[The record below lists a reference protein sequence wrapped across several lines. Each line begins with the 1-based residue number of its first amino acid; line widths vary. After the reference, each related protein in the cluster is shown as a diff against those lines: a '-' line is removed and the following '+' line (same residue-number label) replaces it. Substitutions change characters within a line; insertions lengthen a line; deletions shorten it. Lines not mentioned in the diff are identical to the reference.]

1 MGMIETALQTEQ
13 RLAQI
18 IGDVDHIAA
27 LPEVVMRI
35 TQVIG
40 DPRSTAADLQK
51 IIGND
56 PALVSRVLKLVNSSY
71 YARSTQIESVQ
82 RAIVLLGF
90 EAVHNLALSATV
102 GELFRG
108 PLTDDFSA
116 RDLWT
121 HSVAVASL
129 GREIA
134 KRVCRPLAEQV
145 FMAGL
150 MHDIGVLV
158 EFQVVPDKLRQVAE
172 LAKGTDARF
181 SALELSI
188 IGVDHS
194 EIGAALAAKWG
205 FPPACRQAC
214 AYHHHPALADA
225 EFRQIVGIVQ
235 VADTLCCQDAIGFN
249 LTAVNQMADESG
261 FGGYV
266 PLEIIAFAREN
277 LPHLVSDAILM
288 FA

>member
-1 MGMIETALQTEQ
+1 MGMIESALQTDE
-13 RLAQI
+13 RIERI
-18 IGDVDHIAA
+18 IGKVDHIAA

-40 DPRSTAADLQK
+40 DPKSTASDLNRL
-51 IIGND
+51 ISND
-56 PALVSRVLKLVNSSY
+56 PSLVSRVLKLVNSSY
-71 YARSTQIESVQ
+71 YARSTQIDSVQ

-102 GELFRG
+102 GEMFRG

-134 KRVCRPLAEQV
+134 RRVCKPVAEQV
-145 FMAGL
+145 FLAGL
-150 MHDIGVLV
+150 MHDIGLLA
-158 EFQVVPDKLRQVAE
+158 EFQAVPMKLRQVAE
-172 LAKGTDARF
+172 LAKGTGARF
-181 SALELSI
+181 SALELSV
-188 IGVDHS
+188 IGVDHA
-194 EIGAALAAKWG
+194 EIGAALAEKWG
-205 FPPACRQAC
+205 FPQACRQAC
-214 AYHHHPALADA
+214 AYHHRPALADE
-225 EFRQIVGIVQ
+225 EFRKIVGIVQ

-249 LTAVNQMADESG
+249 LTAVNQVVDEAG

-266 PLEIIAFAREN
+266 PLEIIEFAREN
-277 LPHLVSDAILM
+277 LPQLVSDAVLM